1 MGSTIP
7 ERVPQRKAFDLLM
20 PSARR
25 GMEIMAPS
33 GKFWMAM
40 PRERECTGSS
50 DLCISGQVACVHDA
64 DGHAFRDV
72 VECDGQ

>member
-40 PRERECTGSS
+40 PRERASAPAAVIC
-50 DLCISGQVACVHDA
+50 
-64 DGHAFRDV
+64 AFPDR
-72 VECDGQ
+72 